1 MSFIALLNN
10 FLQWIAQLRDNADCA
25 DGLPYISGL
34 PVKVAYVKAG
44 QSHQT
49 AALPSHRCSWNRARE
64 PWLNVLSAW
73 QYSLSEL
80 LLFKAVPLLCKNS
93 FEERYANEGLQ
104 CDISHIS
111 FLDW

>member
-64 PWLNVLSAW
+64 PWLNVLSARMAD
-73 QYSLSEL
+73 STPS
-80 LLFKAVPLLCKNS
+80 V
-93 FEERYANEGLQ
+93 
-104 CDISHIS
+104 
-111 FLDW
+111 